1 MVSVQMNTRI
11 DGAVKER
18 GDRALAAAG
27 LNPSQ
32 VVRAVWAFAARNEGR
47 PQAMRDLMGELG
59 EAPSAGGKRAVAQE
73 GWSIVGEGLARLGAP
88 APPRPASGDLEAL
101 YDGLRA
107 DALDERLAK
116 WGLR

>member
-1 MVSVQMNTRI
+1 MASVQMNTRI

-59 EAPSAGGKRAVAQE
+59 EA
-73 GWSIVGEGLARLGAP
+73 
-88 APPRPASGDLEAL
+88 L

>member
-59 EAPSAGGKRAVAQE
+59 ESLPAPEKQTVAQE

>member
-59 EAPSAGGKRAVAQE
+59 ESLPAPEKQTVAQE
-73 GWSIVGEGLARLGAP
+73 GWSIVGEGLARLGVP